1 MFTRL
6 LVPLDGSRM
15 AETALPI
22 VEQLATIN
30 SASVILLH
38 VIERGAPATVH
49 GDRHLTAVN
58 EANAYL
64 DVVATDLRAMGIQVT
79 AHTHEVPQGD
89 VAHSIADHA
98 EEGNADLIV
107 LCTHGHS
114 RVKELVYGSI
124 AQQVLR
130 RGTTPVLLARPAEDG
145 LPLPFSPQT
154 VLVPLDATEAAEAAL
169 VPAEYL
175 ARALH
180 ACMHLVMVVST
191 QDRERRPAAT
201 LLPRTSQA
209 ILEMEEHDAAGYLE
223 RLAVALRA
231 PDLPITTEVRRGDA
245 ASALADEAQ
254 EPGVGL
260 VVVATHGRSG
270 LQAIWAGSVSVG
282 LLARTH
288 APVLLMRRIDA

>member
-22 VEQLATIN
+22 VERLATIDD
-30 SASVILLH
+30 ASVTLLH

-49 GDRHLTAVN
+49 GDRHLKAID

-64 DVVATDLRAMGIQVT
+64 DGIAAGLRAHGIQV
-79 AHTHEVPQGD
+79 AQHTHEVPQGN
-89 VAHSIADHA
+89 VARSIADHS
-98 EEGNADLIV
+98 EEGHADLIV

-114 RVKELVYGSI
+114 RMKELVYGSI

-130 RGTTPVLLARPAEDG
+130 CGSTPVLLARPAESG
-145 LPLPFSPQT
+145 LPPPFAPHT
-154 VLVPLDATEAAEAAL
+154 VLVPLDATAAAEAAL
-169 VPAEYL
+169 APAQYL
-175 ARALH
+175 AQALH
-180 ACMHLVMVVST
+180 ACMHLVLVVST

-209 ILEMEEHDAAGYLE
+209 ILDMEQHEAAEYLE
-223 RLAVALRA
+223 RLATTLRA
-231 PDLPITTEVRRGDA
+231 LDLPVTTEVRRGSA
-245 ASALADEAQ
+245 ASALADEAG

-260 VVVATHGRSG
+260 VVAATHGRSG
-270 LQAIWAGSVSVG
+270 LQAVWAASVTAR

-288 APVLLMRRIDA
+288 APILLLRRIDA

>member
-22 VEQLATIN
+22 VERLAAIDN
-30 SASVILLH
+30 ASVILLH

-49 GDRHLTAVN
+49 GDRHLTAVD

-64 DVVATDLRAMGIQVT
+64 ETIAASLRAKGIPVS
-79 AHTHEVPQGD
+79 AHTHEVPQGN
-89 VAHSIADHA
+89 VARSIADHA
-98 EEGNADLIV
+98 DEKTADLIV

-114 RVKELVYGSI
+114 RMKEIVYGSI
-124 AQQVLR
+124 AQQVMR
-130 RGTTPVLLARPAEDG
+130 CGTTPVLLTRPAEDG
-145 LPLPFSPQT
+145 PSPPFSPRT
-154 VLVPLDATEAAEAAL
+154 VLVPLDATAAAEAAL
-169 VPAEYL
+169 APAQYL

-180 ACMHLVMVVST
+180 ACMHLVMVVSP

-209 ILEMEEHDAAGYLE
+209 ILDLEEHDAAEYLE
-223 RLAVALRA
+223 RLAATMRTL
-231 PDLPITTEVRRGDA
+231 DLPVTTEVRRGAA
-245 ASALADEAQ
+245 ASMLADEAG

-288 APVLLMRRIDA
+288 APVLLMRRIEP